1 MNRRG
6 FAKQVLGIAA
16 MGAALPKVVW
26 EQPLEDASNRSYE
39 SATLSVRLLE
49 EEPGRTSVYLTEHG
63 DADYAIVDAF
73 YWSTFEDQRLLLHK
87 ETTAPLVK
95 GAIVGAD
102 LPMTVASIV
111 FLRVYELKLLSQSEF
126 GKVPGTAPV
135 KTQPAP

>member
-1 MNRRG
+1 MDRRG

-16 MGAALPKVVW
+16 MGAVLPKVVW
-26 EQPLEDASNRSYE
+26 EQRLEERGDHSYS
-39 SATLSVRLLE
+39 SATISVRLLE
-49 EEPGRTSVYLTEHG
+49 EQPGRTSVYLTEHG

-73 YWSTFEDQRLLLHK
+73 YWSTFDNQRILLHK

-95 GAIVGAD
+95 ESTVGAD

-126 GKVPGTAPV
+126 GKVPSTAPA
-135 KTQPAP
+135 KT